1 MSLRKLGPSYKT
13 YKVYHTILDYNSNIV
28 YIGYNINMPKYIKR
42 DLELLLK
49 KAFKQFPA
57 VIITGARQ
65 SGKSTLVKHVF
76 PEAKYISLENLNI
89 RNFAKKDPEGFLSE
103 YKPPII
109 IDEIQEVP
117 ELLSYIKTLIDQNR
131 KSGMF
136 IITGSQQ
143 FSLMQGVQ
151 ESLAGRA
158 GILDLSAF
166 SFNEIRNMVRTK
178 KWYECAYE
186 GFYPEI
192 KVKKTIDIDFWYSS
206 YIRTVI
212 DRDISI
218 HLKEKN
224 LFNYSRFVELLAAR
238 CSQELNFVT
247 ISNELGVD
255 IKTIQTW
262 TSLLLRS
269 QIIFFLPPY
278 FKNLGKRITK
288 RSKLYFFDTGLVAHL
303 TKHKTPELIKNGPM
317 SGSIFENMVISDI
330 MKQNFSYG
338 SRQSLYYFKENN
350 GLEIDLLIDH
360 PIKSTLIEIKSTET
374 PDTAHIINLGR
385 FQKLINGKAESYLIS
400 AKKEGFTVKG
410 IKFLY
415 FMDFKLKS

>member
-1 MSLRKLGPSYKT
+1 MTNY
-13 YKVYHTILDYNSNIV
+13 V
-28 YIGYNINMPKYIKR
+28 KR
-42 DLELLLK
+42 EIELLLR

-76 PEAKYISLENLNI
+76 PNAKYLSLENLNT
-89 RNFAKKDPEGFLSE
+89 RNFAKKDPEGFLNE
-103 YKPPII
+103 DKLPLI

-117 ELLSYIKTLIDQNR
+117 ELLSYVKTIIDKKR
-131 KSGMF
+131 RPGMF
-136 IITGSQQ
+136 VITGSQQ

-158 GILDLSAF
+158 GILDLSVF
-166 SFNEIRNMVRTK
+166 SFNEIRDIINAK

-192 KVKKTIDIDFWYSS
+192 KVKENIDIDFWYSS

-224 LFNYSRFVELLAAR
+224 LFNYSRFIELLGAR
-238 CSQELNFVT
+238 CSQELNFSN

-269 QIIFFLPPY
+269 QIIFFLSPY

-303 TKHKTPELIKNGPM
+303 TRHKTPELIKNGPM
-317 SGSIFENMVISDI
+317 SGSLFENMVVSDI

-338 SRQSLYYFKENN
+338 SRESLYYFKENN
-350 GLEIDLLIDH
+350 GLEVDLLIDH
-360 PIKSTLIEIKSTET
+360 PIKPTIIEIKSTET
-374 PDTAHIINLGR
+374 PDTAHIINLER
-385 FQKLINGKAESYLIS
+385 FQKLIKKEVKPYLIS
-400 AKKEGFTVKG
+400 TKKESFTVHG
-410 IKFLY
+410 VKFLH
-415 FMDFKLKS
+415 FMDFKLKN

>member
-1 MSLRKLGPSYKT
+1 
-13 YKVYHTILDYNSNIV
+13 
-28 YIGYNINMPKYIKR
+28 MPKYLKR
-42 DLELLLK
+42 DIETFLR

-65 SGKSTLVKHVF
+65 SGKSTLVKHAF
-76 PEAKYISLENLNI
+76 PKAKYLSLENLNI
-89 RNFAKKDPEGFLSE
+89 RNFAKKDPEGFLNE
-103 YKPPII
+103 QNVPII

-117 ELLSYIKTLIDQNR
+117 ELLSYVKTLIDSNKR
-131 KSGMF
+131 SGMF

-143 FSLMQGVQ
+143 FTLMEGIQ
-151 ESLAGRA
+151 ESLAGRS
-158 GILDLSAF
+158 GILDLSTF
-166 SFNEIRNMVRTK
+166 SFNEIKNLIKTK

-192 KVKKTIDIDFWYSS
+192 KTKKTIDIDFWYSS
-206 YIRTVI
+206 YIRTVVDI
-212 DRDISI
+212 DIRT

-224 LFNYSRFVELLAAR
+224 LFNYTRFIELLAAR
-238 CSQELNFVT
+238 CSQELSFTN

-288 RSKLYFFDTGLVAHL
+288 KSKLYFFDSGLVAHL
-303 TKHKTPELIKNGPM
+303 TRHKTPELIKNGPM
-317 SGSIFENMVISDI
+317 SGALFENMVISDI
-330 MKQNFSYG
+330 MKQNFSSG
-338 SRQSLYYFKENN
+338 SRYSLYYFKENN

-360 PIKSTLIEIKSTET
+360 PIKPTIIEIKSTET
-374 PDTAHIINLGR
+374 PDTIHIVSLER
-385 FQKLINGKAESYLIS
+385 FQKLVKGKAEAYLLS
-400 AKKEGFTVKG
+400 AKKENFTVG
-410 IKFLY
+410 GVKFLY
-415 FMDFKLKS
+415 FMDYRIK